1 MATLNYC
8 GKQHLLCFC
17 DKMNN
22 CMKKLIP
29 GCTSY
34 YARHSVASIAADG
47 QWFSAPLYSD
57 GRTPNIFL
65 NWVEKLRG
73 GGEADTDGNLVDGE
87 VRIDGEQLGSTLQ
100 SNIAYE
106 VGGRNAKHVA
116 QFDIEAC
123 TTQGYVYGQLLHAV
137 VLVGDMRFDC
147 FQEFCDLQKITW

>member
-1 MATLNYC
+1 MLICIGDGIRDSLLNYC

-73 GGEADTDGNLVDGE
+73 VEKPTRMETSLMERFGLTVSSWAARFSRTLRMKSAGEMPSMLRSLT
-87 VRIDGEQLGSTLQ
+87 
-100 SNIAYE
+100 
-106 VGGRNAKHVA
+106 
-116 QFDIEAC
+116 
-123 TTQGYVYGQLLHAV
+123 
-137 VLVGDMRFDC
+137 
-147 FQEFCDLQKITW
+147 

>member
-73 GGEADTDGNLVDGE
+73 AGGV
-87 VRIDGEQLGSTLQ
+87 S
-100 SNIAYE
+100 
-106 VGGRNAKHVA
+106 
-116 QFDIEAC
+116 
-123 TTQGYVYGQLLHAV
+123 HAV
-137 VLVGDMRFDC
+137 GSELEKALLADLIPLSLCHPRAAPARPLLIHTV
-147 FQEFCDLQKITW
+147 QKFCAGPKLD

>member
-73 GGEADTDGNLVDGE
+73 VEKPTRMETSLME
-87 VRIDGEQLGSTLQ
+87 RIDGEQLGSTLQ

-147 FQEFCDLQKITW
+147 FQEFCN